1 MVFKADDKDLLEI
14 YSINN
19 ISSITYKDLLYSS
32 ESDGKMHI
40 LPSFLVVYGDTN
52 KALFLSSRDKHFD
65 EFVKK
70 IKSVYL
76 EEENEVVSNSI
87 LGTKKISIDDV
98 SKKILFEGNVDKLNG
113 YETYYGDKDSYD
125 KSLLL
130 VRDRLFSEWDIIK
143 YHLKKSLKR
152 LGVNVQDM
160 HLFEGVIPGKCNI
173 KSIINSEE
181 KINLVEYNTTDN
193 NVHLVIGGLTDTK
206 YPVQMD
212 VNYTRDGIEVV
223 VYIDSKKYYDRT
235 TYTFG
240 VNGLSLRN
248 EVYLDDKLLHVF
260 EDTLEK
266 DSDKSFEKYLTS
278 NDDNISWYRLPWYAH
293 LGISTRKDVLPS
305 SDKSVLE
312 ESIVNKN
319 TYYLYEGNEYFIGK
333 EFLTKRYNKR
343 IDDRSLN
350 LEITV
355 DEVKKTLT
363 GVFNKD
369 YIVVETKFSEGS
381 PNGFYKEK
389 LSNKYFYQIYDR
401 NLEELF
407 WASKGEGYEM
417 PADLLDIKV
426 KQKEGN

>member
-14 YSINN
+14 YSIKD
-19 ISSITYKDLLYSS
+19 ISSITYKDLYSS
-32 ESDGKMHI
+32 QADGKMYI
-40 LPSFLVVYGDTN
+40 LPSFMVMYGSTN
-52 KALFLSSRDKHFD
+52 KVLFLSSRDKYFD

-76 EEENEVVSNSI
+76 EEQDEIVSNSI
-87 LGTKKISIDDV
+87 SGTKQISIDEV
-98 SKKILFEGNVDKLNG
+98 SKRILFEGKVDKLNG
-113 YETYYGDKDSYD
+113 YETYYGDKEGYD

-130 VRDRLFSEWDIIK
+130 VRDNLFCHWDIIK
-143 YHLKKSLKR
+143 YHLRKSLKR
-152 LGVNVQDM
+152 LGINIQDM
-160 HLFEGVIPGKCNI
+160 HLFEGNMLGKCHMKTLI
-173 KSIINSEE
+173 SQEE
-181 KINLVEYNTTDN
+181 KINLVEYKVSDN
-193 NVHLVIGGLTDTK
+193 NIHLLIGGLTDSN
-206 YPVQMD
+206 YPLQMD

-223 VYIDSKKYYDRT
+223 VYIDSKKYFDRT

-240 VNGLSLRN
+240 NESLSLRN

-260 EDTLEK
+260 EDAMEK
-266 DSDKSFEKYLTS
+266 DTNKSFEKYMPN
-278 NDDNISWYRLPWYAH
+278 NDDNISWYSLPWYAH
-293 LGISTRKDVLPS
+293 LGVSSRKEEIPT
-305 SDKSVLE
+305 SDGTLSN
-312 ESIVNKN
+312 ESIINKN
-319 TYYLYEGNEYFIGK
+319 TYYLYEGNEYFVGK
-333 EFLTKRYNKR
+333 EFLTKRFSKR
-343 IDDRSLN
+343 IDDRTLN
-350 LEITV
+350 LELTV

-389 LSNKYFYQIYDR
+389 LSNKHFYQIYDR